1 MLIGAC
7 NPVACPIRVSW
18 LGLWFTGPIQGVSW
32 SSTFV
37 PIKKKHKHVV
47 RKRRWVRK
55 RVRYT
60 PSAEE
65 QEAAASAAAQLAT
78 TAISEPPSAVEIEKK
93 IRAVKKKIRQIE
105 ELVQRHEAGET
116 LEKTQVQ
123 KIESLPTLQAELAS
137 LETQM

>member
-1 MLIGAC
+1 MSCRLLVTVTVTVLWLCGCARVPVCPCDCDCVTVTVLWRRLLIGAC

-65 QEAAASAAAQLAT
+65 QEAAAQAAA
-78 TAISEPPSAVEIEKK
+78 
-93 IRAVKKKIRQIE
+93 
-105 ELVQRHEAGET
+105 VQ
-116 LEKTQVQ
+116 
-123 KIESLPTLQAELAS
+123 
-137 LETQM
+137 